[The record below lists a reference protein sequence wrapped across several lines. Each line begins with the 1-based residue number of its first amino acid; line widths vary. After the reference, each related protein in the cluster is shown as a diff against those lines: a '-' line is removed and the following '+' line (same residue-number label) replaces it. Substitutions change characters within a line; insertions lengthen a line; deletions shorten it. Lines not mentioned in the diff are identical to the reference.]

1 MNAIGLY
8 RAGRWMYV
16 HHIPFFPKMIKGITY
31 LLFNSVVPYTAE
43 IGKGSKF
50 AYGGIGCVVHSRA
63 IIGKRV
69 IIGQNS
75 TIGRSLDPEDF
86 PSIGDDVYISAGARI
101 IGRIHVGNNVIIG
114 ANAVVNKDVE
124 DNCIVAG
131 VPAKLIRKIDVPI
144 WNLLKNI
151 SFKENAGNVGGVK
164 TPYSNSVRDRYTL
177 QWCYPGSLSVQKR
190 GGASNAA

>member
-16 HHIPFFPKMIKGITY
+16 HHVPIIPKLLKGLTY

-43 IGKGSKF
+43 IGKESKF
-50 AYGGIGCVVHSRA
+50 AYGGIGCVVHSRVK
-63 IIGKRV
+63 IGDRV
-69 IIGQNS
+69 IIGQNT

-101 IGRIHVGNNVIIG
+101 IGNIKIGNNVIIG
-114 ANAVVNKDVE
+114 ANTVVNKDVE

-131 VPAKLIRKIDVPI
+131 VPAKVIKRLDVSI
-144 WNLLKNI
+144 WTLLKNI
-151 SFKENAGNVGGVK
+151 AF
-164 TPYSNSVRDRYTL
+164 SNTGR
-177 QWCYPGSLSVQKR
+177 
-190 GGASNAA
+190 